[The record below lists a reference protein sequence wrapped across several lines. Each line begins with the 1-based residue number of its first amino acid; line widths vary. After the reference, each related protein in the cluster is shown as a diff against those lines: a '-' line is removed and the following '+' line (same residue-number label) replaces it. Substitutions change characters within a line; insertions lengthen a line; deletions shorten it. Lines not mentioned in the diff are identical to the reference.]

1 MKTSRPICQHFVK
14 CQCFAVL
21 MVQLRE
27 TRVVDS
33 AVVVWGGV
41 ASGKIAQ
48 LILIP
53 FGDRD

>member
-14 CQCFAVL
+14 CLCSAVL

-33 AVVVWGGV
+33 AVVVWGGGGLHQ
-41 ASGKIAQ
+41 GK
-48 LILIP
+48 LRSS
-53 FGDRD
+53 F